1 MKSGEKCRSNLP
13 STFSSMPRLKFSP
26 TLNKLNKMTSLICR
40 MGGEKK
46 RGKGRDRK
54 KEKFSLKVCMK
65 SIRKSGVNMDIES
78 EIDLISIPSKTKL

>member
-1 MKSGEKCRSNLP
+1 MQDGR
-13 STFSSMPRLKFSP
+13 
-26 TLNKLNKMTSLICR
+26 
-40 MGGEKK
+40 GKK